1 MIPSAWQHA
10 AAGNSGGQEVAI
22 PGEDRLGVYNGIIL
36 HEDARVTQGY
46 NPSTLAAIPT
56 VRRAVFGGAQA
67 GMIGFGRD
75 NSINKFTWVEE
86 LFDSYAANDNGNI
99 AVLLAA

>member
-1 MIPSAWQHA
+1 MIWSAWEHA
-10 AAGNSGGQEVAI
+10 AARTGGRRLTTSGEHK
-22 PGEDRLGVYNGIIL
+22 LGVYNGIIL
-36 HEDARVTQGY
+36 HEDARVSQGY

-75 NSINKFTWVEE
+75 NSINKFTWV
-86 LFDSYAANDNGNI
+86 N
-99 AVLLAA
+99 